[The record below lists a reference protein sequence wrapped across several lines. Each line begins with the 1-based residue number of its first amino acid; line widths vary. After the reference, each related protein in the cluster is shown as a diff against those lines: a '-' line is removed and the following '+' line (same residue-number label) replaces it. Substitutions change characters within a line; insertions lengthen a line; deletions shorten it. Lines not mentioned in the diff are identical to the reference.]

1 MDENKLF
8 NELKKLAKRANQRI
22 LRLERL
28 TGIKESFAT
37 KQLID
42 YLSSEPLKAITKSGR
57 VKASKKMSETQM
69 IATIKA
75 TKNFLASPLSKVKS
89 VKEYKK
95 QVEKSIG
102 VDLSYSDVSTMYQA
116 IELWDWAEDNYGS
129 DFWTDLVPKIFK
141 QSKDSWVSE
150 LSSMAE
156 ETNDE
161 TVRNKL
167 KVIYD
172 YIQRYGLRGVIHD

>member
-1 MDENKLF
+1 
-8 NELKKLAKRANQRI
+8 
-22 LRLERL
+22 
-28 TGIKESFAT
+28 
-37 KQLID
+37 
-42 YLSSEPLKAITKSGR
+42 
-57 VKASKKMSETQM
+57 M

-75 TKNFLASPLSKVKS
+75 TQEFLSSDLSKVKS

-102 VDLSYSDVSTMYQA
+102 VNLKFSDISTMYQA
-116 IELWDWAEDNYGS
+116 RELWDWTEDNYGS
-129 DFWTDLVPKIFK
+129 DFWTDLAPKIFK

-150 LSSMAE
+150 LASMSE
-156 ETNDE
+156 ETNEE
-161 TVRNKL
+161 TVKNKL